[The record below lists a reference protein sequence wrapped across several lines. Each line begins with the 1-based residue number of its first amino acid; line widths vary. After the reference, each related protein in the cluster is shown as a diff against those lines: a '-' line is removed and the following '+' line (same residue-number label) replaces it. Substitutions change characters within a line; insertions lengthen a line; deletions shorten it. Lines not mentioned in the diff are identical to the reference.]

1 MTHSASIHDLRDEL
15 RDYRQHW
22 QEKLLVRR
30 GDDGA
35 WHSVLSSSAVS
46 TATAVVALC
55 RKAPERH
62 GALIGRAR
70 AWLAQTQLGD
80 GGWGDSPESP
90 ANVTATLLAYA
101 ALHNAP
107 AQADAAQRAAQWLT
121 AQLGGVTPAA
131 IRAGILAKYG
141 RDRTFSVPIL
151 ALCAASGLFGSGRA
165 AWSGIPRLP
174 FELAVLPQ
182 RLLSVMN
189 VQVVSYAIPA
199 LIAVGLAQH
208 EACHG
213 GLTWQL
219 RRPSIAPALRVLAA
233 KQPASGGFLEAAPLT
248 AFCLLC
254 LCAAGR
260 GGHPVAAAAENF
272 LERTCRDDGSW
283 PIDSNL
289 DQWVTALATRALAGV
304 LPEAERQALAELI
317 RQRQFADVHP
327 FTAARPGGWGW
338 TPLSGAVPDADD
350 SAAALIALH
359 ELAGAGAG
367 AGGGPLAPAVVR
379 GCEWLLA
386 LQNRDG
392 GIPTFCRGWGK
403 LPFDRSCPD
412 LSAHAYRALSCWQD
426 ALPVALRRRV
436 ARSRGRLLTYLSAQQ
451 GADGSFV
458 PLWFGDQQA
467 DDLLAPVYGT
477 AVVLEHLVGM
487 DSAMT
492 TRARDYLLQTQGA
505 DGGWG
510 TAQGTHTKLIFT
522 ARALAALAGYPGCDE
537 ALCRGVAYLR
547 PYLQERQPL
556 PVEPVG
562 LYFSQLW
569 YSEELYP
576 LVFLVRALEQLYARA
591 CRRDL

>member
-1 MTHSASIHDLRDEL
+1 MVRTTNIRDLRDEL
-15 RDYRQHW
+15 HDYRQHW
-22 QEKLLVRR
+22 REKLLARR

-35 WHSVLSSSAVS
+35 WRSVLSSSAVG
-46 TATAVVALC
+46 TATAVVALN
-55 RKAPERH
+55 RKSPERH
-62 GALIGRAR
+62 SALIGRAR
-70 AWLAQTQLGD
+70 AWLARTQLAD

-101 ALHNAP
+101 ALHDAP
-107 AQADAAQRAAQWLT
+107 EQTAAAQRAEQWLT
-121 AQLGGVTPAA
+121 REFGAVTPPA

-151 ALCAASGLFGSGRA
+151 ALCAAGGLFGAGRS
-165 AWSGIPRLP
+165 AWQGIPRLP

-208 EACHG
+208 EACRSG
-213 GLTWQL
+213 VIWQL
-219 RRPSIAPALRVLAA
+219 RRALIAPALRVLEA

-254 LCAAGR
+254 LCEAGR
-260 GGHPVAAAAENF
+260 GEHPVAVAAEDF
-272 LERTCRDDGSW
+272 LARTCRDDGAW
-283 PIDSNL
+283 PIDRNL
-289 DQWVTALATRALAGV
+289 DQWVTALAARALADT
-304 LPEAERQALAELI
+304 LPTAERQALAATL
-317 RQRQFADVHP
+317 RQRQFAQVHP

-359 ELAGAGAG
+359 HLTDADESP
-367 AGGGPLAPAVVR
+367 GPEVIR
-379 GCEWLLA
+379 GCEWLLG

-392 GIPTFCRGWGK
+392 GMPTFCRGWGK

-412 LSAHAYRALSCWQD
+412 LSSHAYRALSCWQD
-426 ALPVALRRRV
+426 RLPPSLRRRV
-436 ARSRGRLLTYLSAQQ
+436 MRSRMRLLAYLSSRQRV
-451 GADGSFV
+451 DGSFV

-477 AVVLEHLVGM
+477 AVVLENFVGV
-487 DSAMT
+487 DSDLTA
-492 TRARDYLLQTQGA
+492 RARDYLLRTQGA

-510 TAQGTHTKLIFT
+510 TAQGTHAKLIFT
-522 ARALAALAGYPGCDE
+522 ARALTALAEQPGCSE
-537 ALCRGVAYLR
+537 ALSRGVAWLR
-547 PYLQERQPL
+547 PYLQERQSL
-556 PVEPVG
+556 PIEPVG

-576 LVFLVRALEQLYARA
+576 LVFLVRALDKLHAQA
-591 CRRDL
+591 CRRNL

>member
-1 MTHSASIHDLRDEL
+1 MTQATAIHELRDEL
-15 RDYRQHW
+15 RGYCQHW
-22 QEKLLVRR
+22 QQKLLACR
-30 GDDGA
+30 GADGA

-46 TATAVVALC
+46 TATAVVALW

-62 GALIGRAR
+62 RVLIDRAR
-70 AWLAQTQLGD
+70 TWLAQTQLVD

-101 ALHNAP
+101 ALHNSP
-107 AQADAAQRAAQWLT
+107 VQATVVQGAARWLT
-121 AQLGGVTPAA
+121 AELGGVTPSA

-141 RDRTFSVPIL
+141 QDRTFSVPIL
-151 ALCAASGLFGSGRA
+151 ALCAASGLFGKGCA
-165 AWSGIPRLP
+165 GWSGIPRLP
-174 FELAVLPQ
+174 FELSVFPQ
-182 RLLSVMN
+182 RLLSVLN

-208 EACHG
+208 EACRG
-213 GLTWQL
+213 GLIWPL
-219 RRPSIAPALRVLAA
+219 RRTLIVPALRVLAS

-254 LCAAGR
+254 LCVAGQ
-260 GGHPVAAAAENF
+260 GKHPVAQAAEDF
-272 LERTCRDDGSW
+272 LARTCREDGSW

-289 DQWVTALATRALAGV
+289 DQWVTTLAVRASAAV
-304 LPEAERQALAELI
+304 LPAAERQALADAI
-317 RQRQFADVHP
+317 RQRQYTDVHH

-338 TPLSGAVPDADD
+338 TALSGAVPDADD

-359 ELAGAGAG
+359 ELTGTSA
-367 AGGGPLAPAVVR
+367 PLAPEIVR

-412 LSAHAYRALSCWQD
+412 LSAHAYRALSCWQERLPA
-426 ALPVALRRRV
+426 ALGRRIARARRR
-436 ARSRGRLLTYLSAQQ
+436 LLAYLSAQQ
-451 GADGSFV
+451 RADGSFV

-477 AVVLEHLVGM
+477 AVVLEHLAGVDG
-487 DSAMT
+487 ALT
-492 TRARDYLLQTQGA
+492 IRARDYLLRTQSV

-510 TAQGTHTKLIFT
+510 TALGTHTKLIFT
-522 ARALAALAGYPGCDE
+522 ARALTALVNYPGCE
-537 ALCRGVAYLR
+537 AALCRGVAYLR
-547 PYLQERQPL
+547 PYLRETLDL
-556 PVEPVG
+556 PTEPVG

-576 LVFLVRALEQLYARA
+576 LVFLARALEQLYARA
-591 CRRDL
+591 CRRNL

>member
-1 MTHSASIHDLRDEL
+1 
-15 RDYRQHW
+15 
-22 QEKLLVRR
+22 
-30 GDDGA
+30 
-35 WHSVLSSSAVS
+35 
-46 TATAVVALC
+46 
-55 RKAPERH
+55 
-62 GALIGRAR
+62 
-70 AWLAQTQLGD
+70 
-80 GGWGDSPESP
+80 
-90 ANVTATLLAYA
+90 
-101 ALHNAP
+101 
-107 AQADAAQRAAQWLT
+107 
-121 AQLGGVTPAA
+121 
-131 IRAGILAKYG
+131 
-141 RDRTFSVPIL
+141 
-151 ALCAASGLFGSGRA
+151 
-165 AWSGIPRLP
+165 
-174 FELAVLPQ
+174 LPQ
-182 RLLSVMN
+182 RLLSILN

-208 EACHG
+208 EACQG

-219 RRPSIAPALRVLAA
+219 RRWLIAPTLRVLAA

-260 GGHPVAAAAENF
+260 GGHPVAAAAEGF
-272 LERTCRDDGSW
+272 LAGTCRDDGSW

-304 LPEAERQALAELI
+304 LPATERQALAEII
-317 RQRQFADVHP
+317 RRRQFADVHP

-359 ELAGAGAG
+359 ELAGAG
-367 AGGGPLAPAVVR
+367 GGPLAPEVVR

-436 ARSRGRLLTYLSAQQ
+436 ARSRGRLLAYLSAQQ
-451 GADGSFV
+451 RADGSFV

-477 AVVLEHLVGM
+477 AVVLEHLAGL
-487 DSAMT
+487 DSAMM
-492 TRARDYLLQTQGA
+492 TRARDYLLRTQGA

-510 TAQGTHTKLIFT
+510 TAQGTHAKLIFT
-522 ARALAALAGYPGCDE
+522 ARALTALAGCPGGDA

-576 LVFLVRALEQLYARA
+576 LVFLVRALEQLHAQA